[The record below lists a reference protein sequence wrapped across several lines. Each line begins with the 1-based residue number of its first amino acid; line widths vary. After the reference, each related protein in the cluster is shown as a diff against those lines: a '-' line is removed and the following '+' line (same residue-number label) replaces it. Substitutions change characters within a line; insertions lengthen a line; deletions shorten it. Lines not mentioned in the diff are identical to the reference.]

1 MVKESIV
8 EKELLQCED
17 CHKKISQSEIRK
29 VSNEMKD
36 YFCQDFLCQK
46 CFDSF
51 RSEFFILTHW

>member
-1 MVKESIV
+1 M

-46 CFDSF
+46 CLDSF